1 MPKAKVL
8 IVNDD
13 AYGAM
18 EMQQLLTLVDFDV
31 VGVAASVNDALCLAE
46 NTHPDLAI
54 FDVRLAGRRDGIEGA
69 AILRDSLGLP
79 VLFVTAHGEPAARR
93 RAATVEPVAYLEK
106 PVQARHLIKAVEQ
119 AAAMSRTNSEAEEE
133 AILDWRPP
141 ILIRA

>member
-54 FDVRLAGRRDGIEGA
+54 
-69 AILRDSLGLP
+69 
-79 VLFVTAHGEPAARR
+79 
-93 RAATVEPVAYLEK
+93 
-106 PVQARHLIKAVEQ
+106 
-119 AAAMSRTNSEAEEE
+119 
-133 AILDWRPP
+133 
-141 ILIRA
+141 